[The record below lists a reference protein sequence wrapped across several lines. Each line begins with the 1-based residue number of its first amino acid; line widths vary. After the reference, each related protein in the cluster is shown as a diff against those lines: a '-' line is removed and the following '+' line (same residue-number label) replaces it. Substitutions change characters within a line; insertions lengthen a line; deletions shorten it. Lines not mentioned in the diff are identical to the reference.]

1 MSTPPSPTD
10 SPTTNSSNNYPL
22 DLFAPE
28 LSDIMMNPEM
38 IGPIHD
44 AFANDPAGSILLR
57 GMYVKVCRMLLQGC
71 MRLRH
76 DIRQLESEVSN

>member
-28 LSDIMMNPEM
+28 LSDIVMDPEM
-38 IGPIHD
+38 IGPIHN
-44 AFANDPAGSILLR
+44 AFINDPAGSIL
-57 GMYVKVCRMLLQGC
+57 
-71 MRLRH
+71 
-76 DIRQLESEVSN
+76 IRYYQHISLSIA